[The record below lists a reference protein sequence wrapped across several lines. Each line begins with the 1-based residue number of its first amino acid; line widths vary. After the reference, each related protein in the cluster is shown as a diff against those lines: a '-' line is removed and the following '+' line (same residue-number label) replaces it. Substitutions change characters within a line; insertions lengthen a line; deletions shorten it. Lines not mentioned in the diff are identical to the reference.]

1 MERCH
6 RIKIILPDRYQCIAI
21 FTRYDSYYEISQ
33 DIIRYEILQDIII
46 MIFQEIKPKSPEPS
60 RANSEET
67 QMLIKSSAPEMW
79 TNLDKIWTNLDKIW
93 TNQEIS
99 KRISRSSSNYL
110 HLLCGDPYTPNLI
123 RVFWTFCNLS
133 WSVIEWRCCILWEWN
148 QEHKSLS
155 NVSLSL

>member
-1 MERCH
+1 M
-6 RIKIILPDRYQCIAI
+6 
-21 FTRYDSYYEISQ
+21 
-33 DIIRYEILQDIII
+33 RYEILQDIII

-79 TNLDKIWTNLDKIW
+79 TNLDKIWTNLDKMWTNLEKMWTNLDKIWTNLDEIWTYLDKIW

-123 RVFWTFCNLS
+123 RVFWIFGNLS